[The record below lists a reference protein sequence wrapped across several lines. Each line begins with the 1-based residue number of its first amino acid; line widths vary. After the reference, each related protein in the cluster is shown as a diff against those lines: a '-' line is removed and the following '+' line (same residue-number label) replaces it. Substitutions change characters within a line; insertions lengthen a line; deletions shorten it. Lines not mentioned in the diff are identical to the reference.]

1 MKCLGM
7 IGCGN
12 MGEAIIKGLAKER
25 SGFGRVVIAE
35 ADTKKAAA
43 LKKKYAVSLAGIIDL
58 VRASDVVVIAVKPQ
72 NIDEVLHEI
81 KLALSSKNN
90 NTVIVSIAA
99 GISTAYI
106 ENRLAKK
113 VSVVRVMPNMAGQIG
128 KGISAL
134 AAGRYTARSELVRV
148 GKIFDAIGETIVVK
162 EAHMDAVTAVSG
174 SGPAYVFYFIQALV
188 EAAVKNG
195 IDRAIARKLV
205 LQTLLGATLMAEAT
219 KEDLDLLIKKVSSK
233 GGTTEAAFRL
243 LYKRKFKE
251 IVVQAVSRARARARE
266 LARK

>member
-1 MKCLGM
+1 M

-12 MGEAIIKGLAKER
+12 MGEAIVKGLAKER
-25 SGFGRVVIAE
+25 SGFGRIIVAE

-43 LKKKYAVSLAGIIDL
+43 LKKKYSVSLSAIIDL
-58 VRASDVVVIAVKPQ
+58 VRESDIVVIAVKPQ

-81 KLALSSKNN
+81 KLAFSSGSRKII
-90 NTVIVSIAA
+90 IVSIAA
-99 GISTAYI
+99 GITTAYI
-106 ENRLAKK
+106 ENKLAKK
-113 VSVVRVMPNMAGQIG
+113 VSVVRAMPNMAGQIG

-134 AAGRYTARSELVRV
+134 AAGRYAARGELIQV
-148 GKIFDAIGETIVVK
+148 GKIFDAIGETVFVK

-205 LQTLLGATLMAEAT
+205 FQTLLGSVLMAEAT
-219 KEDLDLLIKKVSSK
+219 QEDLDVLIKKVSSK